1 MPFVTLTDKRR
12 IFVRNAKEGISVR
25 VQDIY
30 GPEIAADPK
39 VQSAG
44 SFEQAQRIA
53 RERVTSKHSVG
64 FISPQKAKEIGVKG
78 MEFRE
83 RPPSPVNVKFSDEL
97 FLKNL
102 QEKVKMEKQEELT
115 KTSTNIISDKALLKA
130 DESKEKMLTKQLR
143 NIWCF

>member
-1 MPFVTLTDKRR
+1 MPFVTLTDKRK

-64 FISPQKAKEIGVKG
+64 FISPQKAKEISG

-83 RPPSPVNVKFSDEL
+83 RPPSPVNVKFANEL

-130 DESKEKMLTKQLR
+130 DEAKEKMLAKQLR
-143 NIWCF
+143 NI

>member
-1 MPFVTLTDKRR
+1 MPFVTLSNGNR
-12 IFVRNAKEGISVR
+12 IFVKNAREGITIK

-39 VQSAG
+39 VQKAG

-53 RERVTSKHSVG
+53 RERVTSKHSIG
-64 FISPQKAKEIGVKG
+64 FISPQKAKEITA

-83 RPPSPVNVKFSDEL
+83 RPPGRVNEKFADEL

-102 QEKVKMEKQEELT
+102 QEKVKMEKQDELT
-115 KTSTNIISDKALLKA
+115 KTSSNIISDKALLKV
-130 DESKEKMLTKQLR
+130 DEAKEKMLTKQLR
-143 NIWCF
+143 NI